1 MSVNGGMLKIS
12 RHIDQVSQNKN
23 IDVEKVR
30 KSKYLFEWDR

>member
-1 MSVNGGMLKIS
+1 MSVDDAMLNIS

-30 KSKYLFEWDR
+30 KAKYLFEWDR